1 MRKLARHSNNIQIRV
16 TTTDC
21 WFHVKLTNLYGEYC
35 NKNGDK
41 NLLLGNGDV
50 AEYIHG
56 FFMDVNTPWVTVDFV
71 MFPVHMSVPG
81 HWFLLVFDVHR
92 RVLVVY
98 NSLQQNRNIMQTN
111 IMDVCEPYIFILPI
125 ILSRCGFWKNRSDI
139 DFNSEPY
146 RTKGEHDIIDLE
158 FAEGLPEQIDG

>member
-56 FFMDVNTPWVTVDFV
+56 FFMDVNTP
-71 MFPVHMSVPG
+71 
-81 HWFLLVFDVHR
+81 
-92 RVLVVY
+92 
-98 NSLQQNRNIMQTN
+98 
-111 IMDVCEPYIFILPI
+111 
-125 ILSRCGFWKNRSDI
+125 
-139 DFNSEPY
+139 
-146 RTKGEHDIIDLE
+146 
-158 FAEGLPEQIDG
+158 